1 MNDTDAFR
9 HCRTIQYRVLMTRLA
24 EFVGHHQL
32 PVKADAA
39 DINDILEGDPVHS
52 ELIREVVRSIYRS
65 GRCSH
70 LDAEVRAETVFNSLG
85 GIRGRLFA
93 DGDTDVDQINLLEEL
108 GWASRALFAP
118 GPGGAAG
125 AETEAGT
132 GDRER
137 PVVVPHPAL

>member
-1 MNDTDAFR
+1 MSDTEVFDNCHR
-9 HCRTIQYRVLMTRLA
+9 IEYRALMTRLA

-39 DINDILEGDPVHS
+39 DINDFLDGDPVHS
-52 ELIREVVRSIYRS
+52 ELVREVVRAIYRS

-85 GIRGRLFA
+85 GIRGRLLA

-118 GPGGAAG
+118 TAPSDDEPGADSGA
-125 AETEAGT
+125 
-132 GDRER
+132 DDR
-137 PVVVPHPAL
+137 PVVVFHPAV